1 MDLNKALDLV
11 KGKTIAIVYI
21 FENEEAEGYKHF
33 YIWKNEIL
41 TNWIS
46 AIYEINCIPYIMD
59 LRTFMYKASNNSLPK
74 IDFVLN
80 LNNGCFDL
88 STMSL
93 VPSIC
98 SFLHIPCVPCN
109 SIAMLTCENKL
120 ISNNIVRNTHIN
132 VPKDIDNYRDAGI
145 FRPKALGNS
154 LGVKIGSCFNDK
166 GVFQEF
172 IPGYDVT
179 IPFLFNIESQKIE
192 AMPSTIYLPHSLD
205 PKWIYNEETK
215 FNDQG
220 FTTKNLEIKNDEI
233 IDELS
238 KMLEVFEINTFARID
253 ARIKS
258 SSKKLSKN
266 INNNDI
272 SINNF
277 YFIEINSM
285 PTIEIDDGF
294 DLAFHHINESPNNSF
309 YNCAKEYKK
318 NISNPT
324 TNGFVLL
331 SAVLS
336 IITSM
341 C

>member
-1 MDLNKALDLV
+1 MDLKKALDLV

-41 TNWIS
+41 TSWIS
-46 AIYEINCIPYIMD
+46 ATYELNCIPYIMD

-98 SFLHIPCVPCN
+98 GFLHIPCIPCN
-109 SIAMLTCENKL
+109 SVTMLSCENKS
-120 ISNNIVRNTHIN
+120 ISNNIVRNTRIN
-132 VPKDIDNYRDAGI
+132 VPKDIDKNKGTGI

-154 LGVKIGSCFNDK
+154 MGIKLSTSCNDK
-166 GVFQEF
+166 GIFQEF

-179 IPFLFNIESQKIE
+179 IPFIFNIKSQRIE
-192 AMPSTIYLPHSLD
+192 AMPSTIYLPNSLD
-205 PKWIYNEETK
+205 PNWIYSEETK
-215 FNDQG
+215 FNDLG
-220 FTTKNLEIKNDEI
+220 FTTKNLEIKNEDILNESL
-233 IDELS
+233 E
-238 KMLEVFEINTFARID
+238 MLDVFEVNTFARID

-272 SINNF
+272 SIDNF
-277 YFIEINSM
+277 YFIETDSM
-285 PTIEIDDGF
+285 PTIETDDGF
-294 DLAFHHINESPNNSF
+294 DLAFHHILKSPNNGF
-309 YNCAKEYKK
+309 YNCVKEYNKH
-318 NISNPT
+318 ISNPT
-324 TNGFVLL
+324 VNGFVLL
-331 SAVLS
+331 SS
-336 IITSM
+336 ILATITSM